1 MKFTMRFLAALALYM
16 TALAILSP
24 AHAAAGT
31 TFASLYASSQG
42 IRSFH
47 GYVPS
52 SYQQGIPM
60 PLVVALHGC
69 SRGSHHYEK
78 RTGWSKL
85 AEQQGFIVVY
95 PAQSILA
102 NLNLCWNWS
111 LSKNQHRGKGEP
123 AIIAGITNYVRSHYT
138 VDPSRIYVTGTSAGG
153 VMANAMTVTY
163 PDVYAASSIIAGCEY
178 LCDPSTMKTPEESGE
193 AALIEMNVRA
203 RAVPT
208 ILWQGTADTVVPP
221 PTVDRIV
228 GQWATIDGIDDIAD
242 ATEYGQVPNGRNYV
256 HQIYEDLAGNTLI
269 ERYLIDGAE
278 HTYPGGCDCDPL
290 VDPKG
295 PNATGLSWEFFE
307 EHPIP

>member
-1 MKFTMRFLAALALYM
+1 MKFAVRLAFFLVTLI
-16 TALAILSP
+16 ILSQ
-24 AHAAAGT
+24 AHAATGA
-31 TFASLYASSQG
+31 TFSGVHSSRHG

-52 SYQQGIPM
+52 SYQQGVPM

-69 SRGSHHYEK
+69 TRGSYHYEK

-95 PAQSILA
+95 PAQSFFS
-102 NLNLCWNWS
+102 NLQLCWNWQ
-111 LSKNQHRGKGEP
+111 LSKNQHRGRGEP
-123 AIIAGITNYVRSHYT
+123 ALIAGITDYVRSHYS
-138 VDPSRIYVTGTSAGG
+138 VDPNRIYVTGTSAGG
-153 VMANAMTVTY
+153 VMANIMTVAY

-178 LCDPSTMKTPEESGE
+178 LCDPNAVRTPEASGE
-193 AALIEMNVRA
+193 AALIEMSVRV

-208 ILWQGTADTVVPP
+208 ILWQGTADAVVPAS
-221 PTVDRIV
+221 TSDRII
-228 GQWATIDGIDDIAD
+228 GQWATIEGIDDIAD
-242 ATEYGQVPNGRNYV
+242 TTEYGQVPNGRTYI
-256 HQIYEDLAGNTLI
+256 HQTYQDSAGNTLI

-278 HTYPGGCDCDPL
+278 HTYPGGCSCDPL

-295 PNATGLSWEFFE
+295 PKATGLSWEFFE